1 MFILTTF
8 KTTQLAQSGQN
19 PSNEIPKEFRFR
31 RENQGAQ
38 RNHYGFS
45 ERGFALFSES
55 MIHVSLPIQILNLF
69 PLLNQTQHLA
79 VILKKQSEDHAN
91 SSSGGFLKTLNNLAY
106 ERYRII
112 NSKFQTVRYF
122 YSDPNNETLEAE
134 AELVSRDP
142 DFDFTQADIEMTD
155 NFLG

>member
-1 MFILTTF
+1 
-8 KTTQLAQSGQN
+8 
-19 PSNEIPKEFRFR
+19 
-31 RENQGAQ
+31 
-38 RNHYGFS
+38 
-45 ERGFALFSES
+45 
-55 MIHVSLPIQILNLF
+55 MIHVSLPIKILNLF

-79 VILKKQSEDHAN
+79 VILKKQAEDHAS
-91 SSSGGFLKTLNNLAY
+91 SSSGGFLIKLNNRAY
-106 ERYRII
+106 ERYHTI
-112 NSKFQTVRYF
+112 NNKFQTVRYF

>member
-1 MFILTTF
+1 M
-8 KTTQLAQSGQN
+8 
-19 PSNEIPKEFRFR
+19 
-31 RENQGAQ
+31 
-38 RNHYGFS
+38 
-45 ERGFALFSES
+45 
-55 MIHVSLPIQILNLF
+55 
-69 PLLNQTQHLA
+69 A
-79 VILKKQSEDHAN
+79 VILKKQAQDHAN

-142 DFDFTQADIEMTD
+142 DFEFTQADMEMIEEIFGKPQQIRRS
-155 NFLG
+155 NRSLR